1 MNMYTK
7 VSRAAILSIY
17 SMVMNLGSVL
27 TNLMFGKCADISVS
41 YAFILGSV
49 FSITGLVLFRQ
60 WNKRNS
66 YDGK

>member
-1 MNMYTK
+1 MIMNMHTK
-7 VSRAAILSIY
+7 VSRAATLSIY
-17 SMVMNLGSVL
+17 SMVMN
-27 TNLMFGKCADISVS
+27 
-41 YAFILGSV
+41 LGSV